1 MPAFPSS
8 FPPKREFL
16 ANFPFSDIASG
27 TGFIKYFIAG
37 AENDSAVSYLL
48 TELSL
53 TSSNSN
59 VSPRGDNTVFNAN
72 GETITASTSVF
83 NLPRTIRGNAYFN
96 WAGKSS
102 SSGDGDFLVQV
113 FIDSTDISSGGVTTH
128 NIGADTATVLPGL
141 IEIPLTQT
149 TVKKGETIKVKIT
162 WNKTSGGT
170 YTLDHNGSE
179 AFATIPFRIDLT

>member
-1 MPAFPSS
+1 MPTFPSS
-8 FPPKREFL
+8 FLPKREFL
-16 ANFPFSDIASG
+16 ANFNFTDIASG
-27 TGFIKYFIAG
+27 TGFIKYWIAG
-37 AENDSAVSYLL
+37 AKDDSAVSYLL

-59 VSPRGDNTVFNAN
+59 ASPRGDNTVFNNN
-72 GETITASTSVF
+72 GETLTASTSTF

-102 SSGDGDFLVQV
+102 SGGNGDFLVQV
-113 FIDSTDISSGGVTTH
+113 LIDSKDISSGGVNTH
-128 NIGADTATVLPGL
+128 NIGADTASVLPGL
-141 IEIPLTQT
+141 IEIPLIQSQ
-149 TVKKGETIKVKIT
+149 VKKGETVKVKIT
-162 WNKTSGGT
+162 WNKTTGGT